1 MRKQR
6 AVKTV
11 RHSNKPEAL
20 AQYPHNNYAHSKTL
34 TSQLVIIQFSMQHV
48 MHCHTLLRHFLK

>member
-1 MRKQR
+1 MKI
-6 AVKTV
+6 V

-34 TSQLVIIQFSMQHV
+34 TSQLVTIQFTMQHV
-48 MHCHTLLRHFLK
+48 MQCHILLRYFLKS